1 MFNLDFYGDK
11 LITLGVGDQIAGQV
25 KDVATGQTLKSLVT
39 NEGKLKA
46 NGGRVEL
53 TAAAARQVVD
63 SVINTSGVIEANSVG
78 TKNGQIVLSAATA
91 APAQSG
97 SATRGQAGT
106 ATQARCR
113 RRR

>member
-1 MFNLDFYGDK
+1 M
-11 LITLGVGDQIAGQV
+11 

-53 TAAAARQVVD
+53 TAAAARHVVD

-91 APAQSG
+91 RARRRRQREAAAARQAQ
-97 SATRGQAGT
+97 AA
-106 ATQARCR
+106 CR
-113 RRR
+113 RRP